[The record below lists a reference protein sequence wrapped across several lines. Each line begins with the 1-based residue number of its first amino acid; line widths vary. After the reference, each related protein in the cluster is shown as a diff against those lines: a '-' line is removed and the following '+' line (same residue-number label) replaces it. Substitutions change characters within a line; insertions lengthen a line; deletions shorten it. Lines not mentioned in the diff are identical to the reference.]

1 MSVDYHRKSVN
12 NQPISQIGVSS
23 TIWFRFLSKQFSL
36 LPTTRPNSMPKST
49 SAPSTGEKLLRAIKE
64 AEAEGLASRTAEA
77 VERYQS
83 SSANDNTEDLDFY
96 PEVPKEETGL
106 HSQESSSVSGG
117 ALWARHI
124 IDVNT
129 LLVFTR
135 GDGEVVTIRKSPTG
149 EGWLIDYDGPVE
161 VWPL

>member
-1 MSVDYHRKSVN
+1 
-12 NQPISQIGVSS
+12 
-23 TIWFRFLSKQFSL
+23 
-36 LPTTRPNSMPKST
+36 MPKST

-64 AEAEGLASRTAEA
+64 AEAEGLASRTVEA

-83 SSANDNTEDLDFY
+83 STANDNTEDLDFY
-96 PEVPKEETGL
+96 PEVPKEEL
-106 HSQESSSVSGG
+106 DLQSQASSSVSGR
-117 ALWARHI
+117 ALWARHV

-161 VWPL
+161 GWPL